1 MTTKSFGRVL
11 TTSAAVWA
19 LSIGFAVSYDMM
31 LPSAAYAQQ
40 GGQSGTGGTGSEDKG
55 KGKDQSQGQGKGQG
69 GDRATGQGSSGGG
82 VKGRVFEEQEDDGP
96 SDEAKGPGYKG
107 GRTTTGKPPGAGSK
121 KGDIFGDL
129 WVILRDANGVP
140 ILNAAG
146 FVQPL
151 DKDGNLIPLDSEGA
165 PIDESLVVE
174 VELGRSNVARSPEK
188 VLDKS
193 LDAVVSAINAADSVA
208 FDDAGRLVLTT
219 DGVAKTIDS
228 PLENLAIYETLIST
242 GSIPGITDPS
252 KLGDLA
258 YLADGTKTA
267 ADLTA
272 ATGFLAGSTDKE
284 SPLSVDEVVYLNAI
298 LGVLGTITGVDGKT
312 YVDFSTVAYDREAVY
327 GDDTVTVLVETS
339 PGVFEVKD
347 VNVYETVFSSTQ
359 DTGTGADGFA
369 QAADDARAVLLY
381 VHDNAPR

>member
-1 MTTKSFGRVL
+1 MQMTTKFYGRML
-11 TTSAAVWA
+11 MTSAAVLA
-19 LSIGFAVSYDMM
+19 LGIGFAISYDTVY
-31 LPSAAYAQQ
+31 PTAAYAQH
-40 GGQSGTGGTGSEDKG
+40 SESGGTDTGDKG
-55 KGKDQSQGQGKGQG
+55 KGKGQNQTKGQGQGQG
-69 GDRATGQGSSGGG
+69 GTGSGSSDGG
-82 VKGRVFEEQEDDGP
+82 VKGHVFDEQEDGP
-96 SDEAKGPGYKG
+96 SEEAKGPGYKG

-121 KGDIFGDL
+121 KGDLFGDL

-140 ILNAAG
+140 ILSAAG

-151 DKDGNLIPLDSEGA
+151 DKDGNLIPLDAEGA
-165 PIDESLVVE
+165 PLDESLVVE
-174 VELGRSNVARSPEK
+174 VDFGRTNVARSPEK

-193 LDAVVSAINAADSVA
+193 LDAVVTAINAADSVA

-228 PLENLAIYETLIST
+228 PLENLAIYETLMST

-252 KLGDLA
+252 KLGDLS
-258 YLADGTKTA
+258 YLADGTKTT

-298 LGVLGTITGVDGKT
+298 LGITGTITGTDGKT
-312 YVDFSTVAYDREAVY
+312 YVDFSSITYDREAVY
-327 GDDTVTVLVETS
+327 GDETVSVLVETS
-339 PGVFEVKD
+339 PGIFEVKD
-347 VNVYETVFSSTQ
+347 VNVYEAVFASTQ